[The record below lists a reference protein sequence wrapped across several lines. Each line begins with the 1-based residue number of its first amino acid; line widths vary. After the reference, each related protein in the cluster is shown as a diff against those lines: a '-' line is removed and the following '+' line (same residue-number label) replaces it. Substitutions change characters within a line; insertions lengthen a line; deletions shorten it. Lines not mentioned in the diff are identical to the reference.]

1 MSEFLQS
8 SLDYTLNTPLE
19 HRKKNGQYMTPR
31 AVSSLLLDHLPI
43 KAGDR
48 VLDPAVG
55 TGELLYAAAARV
67 PAATYEGWD
76 IDEAILK
83 YTTPAENIR
92 FSQKDALSIEA
103 TPEYDV
109 IIANPPYFEFK
120 LDAEQKRKFLPVIG
134 GRVNIFTLFFY
145 QSLNLLKEGGHLGFI
160 VPPSMNNGAYFKNL
174 RRWLLS
180 NAELKD
186 LFVINK
192 SDHFIDAQTAA
203 QIIVFQKKK
212 GVKEHQYV
220 FTSTDNA
227 NQADNPIFTTDVDY
241 LTRAWEGKKSLW
253 DLGYVATT
261 GSVAWNFFKGQFLT
275 EGGVPLIYSKDINA
289 NGTIVPN
296 PRLDDRRYLR
306 DGIPG
311 KVSSPAIVVNR
322 ITGAVGKGV
331 LRAAIYDK
339 GDFYGE
345 NHVNVIMP
353 RANAVQEISLKDLFT
368 RITAVDAK
376 YLGLLTG
383 NTQISAKEL
392 AHHIPF

>member
-31 AVSSLLLDHLPI
+31 AVSSLLLDRLPI
-43 KAGDR
+43 KDGDR

-55 TGELLYAAAARV
+55 TGELLYAASERV
-67 PAATYEGWD
+67 PGASYEGWD
-76 IDEAILK
+76 IDETILK
-83 YTTPAENIR
+83 YTSSQENMEFFHR
-92 FSQKDALSIEA
+92 DALSVEA
-103 TPEYDV
+103 TPQYDV

-120 LDAEQKRKFLPVIG
+120 LNIEQKRKFLPVIG

-145 QSLNLLKEGGHLGFI
+145 QSLNLLKDGGYLGFI
-160 VPPSMNNGAYFKNL
+160 VPPSMDNGAYFKNL
-174 RRWLLS
+174 RRWLLD

-203 QIIVFQKKK
+203 QIIVFQKKSGSK
-212 GVKEHQYV
+212 NHKFVFRSVDKSNGV
-220 FTSTDNA
+220 
-227 NQADNPIFTTDVDY
+227 DNPIFTTDVDY
-241 LTRAWEGKKSLW
+241 LSSAWEEKHSLW

-261 GSVAWNFFKGQFLT
+261 GSVAWNQFKGKFLSD
-275 EGGVPLIYSKDINA
+275 GLPLLYSKDITA
-289 NGTIVPN
+289 QGMIAMN
-296 PRLDDRRYLR
+296 PLLDDRHYLP

-311 KVSSPAIVVNR
+311 KVTTPAIVVNR
-322 ITGAVGKGV
+322 ITGAVGSGA
-331 LRAAIYDK
+331 LRAALYTE

-345 NHVNVIMP
+345 NHVNVITP
-353 RANAVQEISLKDLFT
+353 RTGVEQKITLEELFKQV
-368 RITAVDAK
+368 TAVDSK

-392 AHHIPF
+392 THHIPF

>member
-31 AVSSLLLDHLPI
+31 AVSSLLLDRLPI
-43 KAGDR
+43 KDGDR

-55 TGELLYAAAARV
+55 TGELLYAASERV
-67 PAATYEGWD
+67 PGAVYEGWD
-76 IDEAILK
+76 IDPTILE
-83 YTTPAENIR
+83 YTTAAENMTFIQR
-92 FSQKDALSIEA
+92 DALTIEA

-145 QSLNLLKEGGHLGFI
+145 QSLNLLKEGGYLGFI
-160 VPPSMNNGAYFKNL
+160 VPPSMDNGAYFKNL
-174 RRWLLS
+174 RRWLLN

-186 LFVINK
+186 LYVISK

-203 QIIVFQKKK
+203 QIIVFQKKS
-212 GVKEHQYV
+212 GVKDHKYV
-220 FTSTDNA
+220 FISTDNS
-227 NQADNPIFTTDVDY
+227 NKVDNPIFTTDVDY
-241 LTRAWEGKKSLW
+241 LTGAWEGRKSLW
-253 DLGYVATT
+253 DLGYMATT

-275 EGGVPLIYSKDINA
+275 EGVPLIYSKDISVA
-289 NGTIVPN
+289 GTIVRN
-296 PRLDDRRYLR
+296 PRLDDRRYLP

-311 KVSSPAIVVNR
+311 KVNSPAIVVNR

-331 LRAAIYDK
+331 LRAAIYDD
-339 GDFYGE
+339 GAFYGE
-345 NHVNVIMP
+345 NHVNVITP
-353 RANAVQEISLKDLFT
+353 RANAEQEITLEELFV
-368 RITAVDAK
+368 RITAVDST